1 MDASL
6 PHTRG
11 VRNSEALRCVCGL
24 KVSGTDSYQIC
35 SSCLG
40 LEHAQEAIDNPVSC
54 GHCARLTVK
63 SLHRRLAQQASLSG
77 RDPLMSTDLPTGNQ
91 DTGASAAEM
100 EPLTAVWGS
109 PTAAPAEPES
119 RAISGRDPVAARNTG
134 TGPHAIPSWGSRL
147 DLTMV
152 SPAEDVLEL
161 DYMEDE
167 EYTSEFLLSDSD
179 EQEDDIFMSTAQ
191 AAKPGAMAALPG
203 DSTPASPCLSMDL
216 QAVCQRAAARLDIPW
231 PKVAKETSR
240 SRYEGKLF
248 SQTTRAKRQL
258 LPVFPEMLDEVS
270 VSWRDRPFSNKAPIQ
285 GAYSLDCD
293 GMERLGLL
301 HIPPMEPLVAA
312 HLLPRMG
319 QPPSRNPSLPA
330 KTDRFQSTM
339 TERAYRA
346 AALSARALNVSSM
359 LTAYQAEL
367 CEDMSSN
374 PGPATLDEIAAVT
387 DICLLVQRCAVQATG
402 KIMGIMVVQER
413 ARWLNLTN
421 LPDREKED
429 VLDMPIVPVGIFGSA
444 LASMQ
449 RKCESKKKEDEALHL
464 CLP

>member
-1 MDASL
+1 MDASP

-11 VRNSEALRCVCGL
+11 VRNSEARRCSCGL
-24 KVSGTDSYQIC
+24 KVSGTDSHQIC

-40 LEHAQEAIDNPVSC
+40 LEHDQEAIDNPGSC

-63 SLHRRLAQQASLSG
+63 SLHRKLAQQVNLSG

-119 RAISGRDPVAARNTG
+119 RAISGRDPVAARNAG

-147 DLTMV
+147 DLTTV

-179 EQEDDIFMSTAQ
+179 EQEDDIFMSSTQ
-191 AAKPGAMAALPG
+191 AAKPGAMAAPPG

-216 QAVCQRAAARLDIPW
+216 QAVCQRAAAKLDIPW
-231 PKVAKETSR
+231 PEVAKETSR

-285 GAYSLDCD
+285 GAHSLDCD

-319 QPPSRNPSLPA
+319 QPPSRNPTLPA

-346 AALSARALNVSSM
+346 AALSTRALNVSST
-359 LTAYQAEL
+359 LTAAI
-367 CEDMSSN
+367 
-374 PGPATLDEIAAVT
+374 LDRPLWT
-387 DICLLVQRCAVQATG
+387 R
-402 KIMGIMVVQER
+402 
-413 ARWLNLTN
+413 
-421 LPDREKED
+421 
-429 VLDMPIVPVGIFGSA
+429 
-444 LASMQ
+444 
-449 RKCESKKKEDEALHL
+449 
-464 CLP
+464 

>member
-1 MDASL
+1 M
-6 PHTRG
+6 
-11 VRNSEALRCVCGL
+11 
-24 KVSGTDSYQIC
+24 
-35 SSCLG
+35 
-40 LEHAQEAIDNPVSC
+40 
-54 GHCARLTVK
+54 
-63 SLHRRLAQQASLSG
+63 SG
-77 RDPLMSTDLPTGNQ
+77 R
-91 DTGASAAEM
+91 A
-100 EPLTAVWGS
+100 
-109 PTAAPAEPES
+109 
-119 RAISGRDPVAARNTG
+119 PVAAKDAG

-161 DYMEDE
+161 NYMEDE
-167 EYTSEFLLSDSD
+167 EDASEFLLSDSD
-179 EQEDDIFMSTAQ
+179 EQEDDVFMSPAQ
-191 AAKPGAMAALPG
+191 AAKPGAMAALSG
-203 DSTPASPCLSMDL
+203 DSTPASPCLSIDL

-231 PKVAKETSR
+231 PKVVKETSR

-248 SQTTRAKRQL
+248 FQTTRTKRQL

-285 GAYSLDCD
+285 GASSLDCD

-319 QPPSRNPSLPA
+319 PSPSRNPTLPA

-339 TERAYRA
+339 TERAYKA

-367 CEDMSSN
+367 CEDLSSDS
-374 PGPATLDEIAAVT
+374 GPATLDEIAAVT
-387 DICLLVQRCAVQATG
+387 DICFRVQRCAVQATG
-402 KIMGIMVVQER
+402 KVMGIMVVQEK

-429 VLDMPIVPVGIFGSA
+429 VRICPSFPREFSAPFSLPCRGGASRKRRKTRPSTSVSLEGSSRCLRNSDPSPKLLRTLLDLEYQISRGRSPPRVPSPGRRRGRVGLENLRSRLQPRRSQPRISA
-444 LASMQ
+444 SNQGGRSERHDSPSFPPL
-449 RKCESKKKEDEALHL
+449 
-464 CLP
+464 

>member
-1 MDASL
+1 M
-6 PHTRG
+6 
-11 VRNSEALRCVCGL
+11 
-24 KVSGTDSYQIC
+24 
-35 SSCLG
+35 
-40 LEHAQEAIDNPVSC
+40 
-54 GHCARLTVK
+54 
-63 SLHRRLAQQASLSG
+63 SG
-77 RDPLMSTDLPTGNQ
+77 R
-91 DTGASAAEM
+91 A
-100 EPLTAVWGS
+100 
-109 PTAAPAEPES
+109 
-119 RAISGRDPVAARNTG
+119 PVAAKDAG
-134 TGPHAIPSWGSRL
+134 TVPHAIPSWGSRL

-161 DYMEDE
+161 NYMEDE
-167 EYTSEFLLSDSD
+167 EDASEFLLSDSD
-179 EQEDDIFMSTAQ
+179 EQEDDVFMSPAQ
-191 AAKPGAMAALPG
+191 AAKPGAMAALSG

-231 PKVAKETSR
+231 PEVAKETSR

-248 SQTTRAKRQL
+248 FQTTRTKRQL

-285 GAYSLDCD
+285 GASSLDCD

-319 QPPSRNPSLPA
+319 PSPSRNPTLPA
-330 KTDRFQSTM
+330 KTNRFQSTM
-339 TERAYRA
+339 TERAYKA

-367 CEDMSSN
+367 CEDLSSDS
-374 PGPATLDEIAAVT
+374 GPATLDEIAAVT
-387 DICLLVQRCAVQATG
+387 DICLRVQRCAVQATG
-402 KIMGIMVVQER
+402 KVMGIMVVQER

-429 VLDMPIVPVGIFGSA
+429 VLDMPIVPEGIFGSA

-449 RKCESKKKEDEALHL
+449 RRCESKKKEDEALHL
-464 CLP
+464 CLPRRVQPLPPQQRPFAQAAPNPAGSRVPDQQRSQSAPSPQPRQETRASWSRKSPVPAAAQAQPTQNFGQQSRRKKRAA